1 MNVCMDWFLLLQ
13 TVSAVVLSVIGV
25 LGLVF
30 RGRLGKRKLRLL
42 CLVLLVGIGYNGY
55 RIYDCLWWK
64 CHLAMEAELQ
74 FVGDQKIRPED
85 YSEDFEEIC
94 NVVEKHYK
102 LAERKGIALETLREE
117 CRQEVLRAKNNTE
130 YVRVLQKYFAALKN
144 LHSFPMYAPYQAPAS
159 AEWRCDSLYVTG
171 SLLALPV
178 RAGDRI
184 LSIDGKEASVWRD
197 SMMQY
202 VSASTDKARY
212 KSTASWVFSSY
223 TDSIRR
229 LGLSRGD
236 SVLFVNVPLSRDGK
250 KQVQLHHESGDQKRQ
265 KKDAATHEKKEIRKG
280 KSNLEMLALH
290 DFEESTLTRFL
301 LQFCKARDSR
311 RIILDLTDNTG
322 GWVADAELIAAL
334 FLEKPY
340 QGKHLIEPL
349 PQAYK
354 GELYVMINSG
364 TCSAAEYLASI
375 LKESG
380 RAVLVGEE
388 TAGDFGTMV
397 LTFRTAHGTYF
408 RLGAEL
414 PQLTSGGNPTE
425 GVGLVPDDPVKER
438 FSEPFRET
446 IRRRTIVLILNQMI
460 QKKKKELFLQNT

>member
-1 MNVCMDWFLLLQ
+1 MSVDQFLLLQ
-13 TVSAVVLSVIGV
+13 FASATVLLVICL
-25 LGLVF
+25 LGLIS
-30 RGRLGKRKLRLL
+30 RKKLGRRKLWLL
-42 CLVLLVGIGYNGY
+42 CLLALGGMGYNGY
-55 RIYDCLWWK
+55 CIYNCLWWK
-64 CHLAMEAELQ
+64 RHLTMEAKTL
-74 FVGDQKIRPED
+74 FVCDQKIRSED

-102 LAERKGIALETLREE
+102 LAERKGISLKTLRED
-117 CRQEVLRAKNNTE
+117 CRMEVLRAKNNTE

-144 LHSFPMYAPYQAPAS
+144 LHSFPIYASYCAPAR
-159 AEWRCDSLYVTG
+159 AEWRCDSLYVIA
-171 SLLALPV
+171 SRLVQPV
-178 RAGDRI
+178 KSGDRI
-184 LSIDGKEASVWRD
+184 LSVDGKEVAVWRD

-212 KSTASWVFSSY
+212 KSTAWWVFSSY

-236 SVLFVNVPLSRDGK
+236 SVFYVDVPLSRSGE
-250 KQVQLHHESGDQKRQ
+250 KQIQRYNELSAQKEQ
-265 KKDAATHEKKEIRKG
+265 KKNVATHKKEGMKKKG
-280 KSNLEMLALH
+280 SNLEMLALH
-290 DFEESTLTRFL
+290 DFEENTLTRFFV
-301 LQFCKARDSR
+301 QFCRVRNSR

-322 GWVADAELIAAL
+322 GWAADAELIATL
-334 FLEKPY
+334 FLKKPY

-380 RAVLVGEE
+380 SAILVGEE

-397 LTFRTAHGTYF
+397 LTFCTEHGTYF
-408 RLGAEL
+408 RLGAKF
-414 PQLTSGGNPTE
+414 PVPTSGGTPTE
-425 GVGLVPDDPVKER
+425 GVGLLPDFPVKER
-438 FSEPFRET
+438 CSEPFRET
-446 IRRRTIVLILNQMI
+446 VRRSTMVLILKNLI
-460 QKKKKELFLQNT
+460 QEKEKERNKS

>member
-25 LGLVF
+25 LGLIF
-30 RGRLGKRKLRLL
+30 RKRLGKRKLCLL
-42 CLVLLVGIGYNGY
+42 CFVLLVGVGYNGY

-64 CHLAMEAELQ
+64 RHLTMEAELQ

-85 YSEDFEEIC
+85 YPEDFEEIC

-102 LAERKGIALETLREE
+102 LAKRKGIALETLREE

-212 KSTASWVFSSY
+212 KSTARWVFSSY

-236 SVLFVNVPLSRDGK
+236 SVLFVDVPLSRDGK
-250 KQVQLHHESGDQKRQ
+250 KQVQLHHEVGDQKRQ
-265 KKDAATHEKKEIRKG
+265 KRDAATHEKKEIRKG

-290 DFEESTLTRFL
+290 DFEEST
-301 LQFCKARDSR
+301 
-311 RIILDLTDNTG
+311 
-322 GWVADAELIAAL
+322 
-334 FLEKPY
+334 
-340 QGKHLIEPL
+340 
-349 PQAYK
+349 
-354 GELYVMINSG
+354 
-364 TCSAAEYLASI
+364 
-375 LKESG
+375 
-380 RAVLVGEE
+380 
-388 TAGDFGTMV
+388 
-397 LTFRTAHGTYF
+397 
-408 RLGAEL
+408 
-414 PQLTSGGNPTE
+414 
-425 GVGLVPDDPVKER
+425 
-438 FSEPFRET
+438 
-446 IRRRTIVLILNQMI
+446 
-460 QKKKKELFLQNT
+460 